1 MTTMQRMRWCSTV
14 AVVLLLG
21 AACKGQEEKAANG
34 DLKLNG
40 TVHMVQ
46 AQDGSTCW
54 KLESSKG
61 KTYEL
66 QPAQAPHDMLV
77 DGAHAYLLAKAR
89 EGGSF
94 CNVGQIIDVMQLDS
108 VQAPAATASSE

>member
-1 MTTMQRMRWCSTV
+1 MTTRQRMHWCGAV
-14 AVVLLLG
+14 GVVVLIG
-21 AACKGQEEKAANG
+21 AACTGREEKAANG
-34 DLKLNG
+34 DLKLSG

-46 AQDGSTCW
+46 ATDGSTCW

-61 KTYEL
+61 KSYEL

-77 DGAHAYLLAKAR
+77 DGAHAFLEAKPR

-94 CNVGQIIDVMQLDS
+94 CKVGQIVDVTQLDS
-108 VQAPAATASSE
+108 VQAPAATASRE